1 MAQIS
6 EKNLNRIMKSKL
18 NTTVSVVTLVIVGLL
33 NFAERTFFNRYFIED
48 YLGLFSF
55 YNTITDMLVNVELG
69 ITTSI
74 AFALYAPIE
83 FRNKGQIAAIM
94 HMFKKIYVGIGAI
107 IFGAGLVIAI
117 FFFPY
122 LIKTSVPM
130 NEVRLYF
137 MFFLL
142 RTASNY
148 LFGYKLILFNAN
160 QEVYKVTLVSNI
172 CWFILYSLDIV
183 ITVTTQNFLLYSMS
197 IAVIN
202 FLRLIILNTMSTREF
217 GKINKWKRDKLD
229 RDTKTHIINNSKG
242 LILSKMGS
250 AIVSMTDS
258 VLISAM
264 VGVSFLG
271 KYSNYQIITSGLKSA
286 VRILPTSIT
295 SSIGNANVTE
305 DLKTLEKSFYILD
318 LASYFIY
325 GTFTILLI
333 NIFNPIVSFFFGFTK
348 TIGMVSVVIICID
361 FYLACLREMLLTY
374 KTSLGL
380 YWEDRKRPMLEGLTN
395 LVVSIVLGY
404 FWGFNGIIIGT
415 IVSNVF
421 VNLLIEPRTITHDGF
436 NTSSRHYYITACG
449 RFIMS
454 VIICS
459 LCYFINSFFDVGGI
473 LEILVKTVITLA
485 ITTFV
490 FFIVYRKN
498 EDAVTIINTLK
509 IAFMKKKNLK
519 AVNESSCQD

>member
-33 NFAERTFFNRYFIED
+33 NFAERTFFNRYFVED

-55 YNTITDMLVNVELG
+55 YNTITNMLVNVELG

-94 HMFKKIYVGIGAI
+94 HMFKRIYIVIGSI
-107 IFGAGLVIAI
+107 IFGAGVIIAL
-117 FFFPY
+117 FFFPF
-122 LIKTSVPM
+122 LIKTSIPM
-130 NEVRLYF
+130 NAVRLYF
-137 MFFLL
+137 MFFLF

-172 CWFILYSLDIV
+172 CWFILYSLDII

-271 KYSNYQIITSGLKSA
+271 KYSNYQMITSGLKSA

-295 SSIGNANVTE
+295 ASIGNANVTE

-333 NIFNPIVSFFFGFTK
+333 NIF
-348 TIGMVSVVIICID
+348 M
-361 FYLACLREMLLTY
+361 
-374 KTSLGL
+374 
-380 YWEDRKRPMLEGLTN
+380 
-395 LVVSIVLGY
+395 
-404 FWGFNGIIIGT
+404 
-415 IVSNVF
+415 
-421 VNLLIEPRTITHDGF
+421 
-436 NTSSRHYYITACG
+436 
-449 RFIMS
+449 
-454 VIICS
+454 
-459 LCYFINSFFDVGGI
+459 
-473 LEILVKTVITLA
+473 
-485 ITTFV
+485 
-490 FFIVYRKN
+490 
-498 EDAVTIINTLK
+498 
-509 IAFMKKKNLK
+509 
-519 AVNESSCQD
+519 

>member
-1 MAQIS
+1 
-6 EKNLNRIMKSKL
+6 MKSKL
-18 NTTVSVVTLVIVGLL
+18 NTMVSIVTATLMGLL
-33 NFAERTFFNRYFIED
+33 NFIERTFFNRYFSAD
-48 YLGLFSF
+48 YLGLFSL
-55 YNTITDMLVNVELG
+55 YDNITGILATVELG

-83 FRNKGQIAAIM
+83 YKRKGQIAAIM
-94 HMFKKIYVGIGAI
+94 HLYKNLYILIGTV
-107 IFGAGLVIAI
+107 IFVSGVFVAVFLFPFLV
-117 FFFPY
+117 
-122 LIKTSVPM
+122 KTTIPM
-130 NEVRLYF
+130 NNVRLYF

-148 LFGYKLILFNAN
+148 LFGYKMILFNAN
-160 QEVYKVTLVSNI
+160 QETYKVSLVTNLSW
-172 CWFILYSLDIV
+172 CVLYALDIV
-183 ITVTTQNFLLYSMS
+183 ITVVTQNFLLYSMS

-202 FLRLIILNTMSTREF
+202 FLRLIILNTMSTQEF

-242 LILSKMGS
+242 LILSKVGN
-250 AIVSMTDS
+250 AIVTMTDS
-258 VLISAM
+258 TLISAM

-271 KYSNYQIITSGLKSA
+271 KYANYQMLTSGLKTA
-286 VRILPTSIT
+286 VKILPSSIT
-295 SSIGNANVTE
+295 ASIGNANVTE
-305 DLKTLEKSFYILD
+305 DAETMEKSFYTLD

-325 GTFTILLI
+325 GTFTIFLVNL
-333 NIFNPIVSFFFGFTK
+333 FNPIVSFFFGADK
-348 TIGMVSVVIICID
+348 TLSMLSVIIICID

-395 LVVSIVLGY
+395 LVVSIILGY

-459 LCYFINSFFDVGGI
+459 LCYFINNFFDVGGI
-473 LEILVKTVITLA
+473 LEILVKTVITLVVTA
-485 ITTFV
+485 FV

-498 EDAVTIINTLK
+498 EDAVIIINTLK

-519 AVNESSCQD
+519 TVNESSCQD